1 MNDGIWLEVVAIAFH
16 VLILH
21 HWCVLMNE
29 VVHWRLSCEVDGQ
42 HYVEP
47 HGLLLDGLDLL
58 LNDYCPAACHI
69 DASEAVSGT

>member
-1 MNDGIWLEVVAIAFH
+1 
-16 VLILH
+16 
-21 HWCVLMNE
+21 MNE
-29 VVHWRLSCEVDGQ
+29 VVHWRLSCEVDGR